1 MNLGKSIFSQ
11 LMDLLPKRYFD
22 KLVVKYK
29 GNYRVRKFSCWDQFL
44 CMAFAQLTYRESL
57 RDIEACLCSVK
68 SKLYHIGIKGR
79 VSKNNL
85 ANANINRDWR
95 IFQDFGQHLIKET
108 LKLYNKDDLIFKEL
122 DNTLFALDATT
133 IDLCLSLFPW
143 AQFRKKKSAVK
154 INTLLD
160 IRTSLPTL
168 INITSGRVH
177 EINTL
182 DIIPIEPLAI
192 YIMDKGYI
200 DFKRL
205 YKINKA
211 NAYFIIRKKR
221 NLAYKRIRSINVKK
235 YPDIRHDQIIKL
247 TGPKSSLDYPEY
259 LRSIKYYN
267 KEKNEYITYITNHF
281 TLSPMIVAALY
292 KERWKIE
299 LFFKWIKQHL
309 RIKAFYGTTENAV
322 KTQIWI
328 AITTYVLILYI
339 IKKYKLTENPYK
351 ILQILSVHI
360 FSKDMLYQLLTD
372 HEDKN
377 DIDTP
382 NKQLFLFN

>member
-1 MNLGKSIFSQ
+1 MNIGKTIFSQ
-11 LMDLLPKRYFD
+11 LVDFLPKRYFD
-22 KLVVKYK
+22 NLVVKYK
-29 GNYRVRKFSCWDQFL
+29 GNHRVRKFSCWDQFL
-44 CMAFAQLTYRESL
+44 CMAFAQFTYRESL
-57 RDIEACLCSVK
+57 RDIESCLCSMK
-68 SKLYHIGIKGR
+68 SKLYHTGIKGK
-79 VSKNNL
+79 VSRNNL

-122 DNTLFALDATT
+122 ENTLYALDATT
-133 IDLCLSLFPW
+133 VDLCLSLYPW
-143 AQFRKKKSAVK
+143 AQFRKEKSALK

-168 INITSGRVH
+168 IDITSGKIH

-192 YIMDKGYI
+192 YLMDKGYI
-200 DFKRL
+200 DYKRL
-205 YKINKA
+205 YKINNS
-211 NAYFIIRKKR
+211 NAYFIVRKKR
-221 NLAYKRIRSINVKK
+221 NLAYRRIRSVNVKK

-247 TGPKSSLDYPEY
+247 TGYTSSTNYPEK
-259 LRSIKYYN
+259 LRSIKYHDTEN
-267 KEKNEYITYITNHF
+267 NRNITYITNHL

-309 RIKAFYGTTENAV
+309 RIKAFCGTTENAV
-322 KTQIWI
+322 KIQIWI
-328 AITTYVLILYI
+328 AITTYVLILHI
-339 IKKYKLTENPYK
+339 IKKLKLEESPYT

-360 FSKDMLYQLLTD
+360 FNKELLYQLLTKSD
-372 HEDKN
+372 DPVAN
-377 DIDTP
+377 
-382 NKQLFLFN
+382 NNLSKQLFLFN